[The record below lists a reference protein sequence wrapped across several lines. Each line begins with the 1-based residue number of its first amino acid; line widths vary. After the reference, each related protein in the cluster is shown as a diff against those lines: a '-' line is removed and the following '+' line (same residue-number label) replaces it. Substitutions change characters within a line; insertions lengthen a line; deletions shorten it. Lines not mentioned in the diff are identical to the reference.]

1 MDNFVEELRQERRS
15 LSTGETEDESAAN
28 ALVPEIYLPLLPKHF
43 NHPKFQ
49 KVKEDC
55 LCCIQD
61 ALLQS
66 QWQRAAELMISYLE
80 MLENTTAEKRV
91 TAQEEIW
98 RIGTEILQQHPQSNI
113 EEINHFADRMKNLGV
128 KRYLKISLEHAFH
141 LLCSG
146 FLDEAYQNL
155 ILAES
160 WRYGE
165 ETVAQEKELKLVQ
178 AYKGLIGYYMWLKK
192 KTELLE
198 LDEDSCTQ
206 TSLQQEMHGLYQQ
219 AKVSLREII
228 RIPGVW
234 DPFVICYVDLL
245 EHYEEYEE
253 AREVLSD
260 YAYNSKFPSNPN
272 AHVYY
277 YHFLKRRGE
286 SRKTQISALQILNS
300 LQALQEG
307 RDSITRVT
315 MSRDVELNMT
325 SILMMSQAM
334 VTSDLTQQLH
344 ILHEL
349 VPSHE
354 LMLEFYNLLRKSKK
368 RKKRKLQLKVIFGA
382 LDFAGWKENVKAW
395 SYLAKQTVEIL
406 QNSDKQFHWLKKEW
420 DIRKDWWPA
429 FHFSLYLAK
438 SNWQENQKLTCEKVL
453 VAGIL
458 LGKVCIVH
466 NYAMKSFI
474 GDSQRTQLRPDCKY
488 FKYVT
493 KEACKVQKKKFRQLK
508 TFVKKHNWV
517 SLRLAAT

>member
-1 MDNFVEELRQERRS
+1 MDNFVEELRQERS
-15 LSTGETEDESAAN
+15 WLSTEEETEDVSTAN
-28 ALVPEIYLPLLPKHF
+28 ALLSGIYLPLLPRYFH
-43 NHPKFQ
+43 HPRNSGVKPSEFQ

-91 TAQEEIW
+91 AAQEEIW

-113 EEINHFADRMKNLGV
+113 EESNYFADRMKNLGV

-178 AYKGLIGYYMWLKK
+178 AYKGLLDYYTWLKK
-192 KTELLE
+192 KTDLLM
-198 LDEDSCTQ
+198 LDEDSYTRS
-206 TSLQQEMHGLYQQ
+206 SLQQEMHGLYQQ
-219 AKVSLREII
+219 AKGSLKEII

-245 EHYEEYEE
+245 EHYKEYEE

-260 YAYNSKFPSNPN
+260 YAYNSRFPSNPN

-277 YHFLKRRGE
+277 YQFLKRRGE
-286 SRKTQISALQILNS
+286 SRKAQISALQ
-300 LQALQEG
+300 
-307 RDSITRVT
+307 
-315 MSRDVELNMT
+315 
-325 SILMMSQAM
+325 
-334 VTSDLTQQLH
+334 

-354 LMLEFYNLLRKSKK
+354 LMLEFYNLLKKSKK
-368 RKKRKLQLKVIFGA
+368 RKKHKLQLKVIFAA
-382 LDFAGWKENVKAW
+382 LDFAGWKENIKAW

-420 DIRKDWWPA
+420 DTRKDWWPA
-429 FHFSLYLAK
+429 FHFSPYLAK
-438 SNWQENQKLTCEKVL
+438 NNWQENKKLACEKVL
-453 VAGIL
+453 IAGIL
-458 LGKVCIVH
+458 LGK
-466 NYAMKSFI
+466 
-474 GDSQRTQLRPDCKY
+474 DCKY

-493 KEACKVQKKKFRQLK
+493 KEGCKVQKKKFRQLK
-508 TFVKKHNWV
+508 KFVKEHSWV
-517 SLRLAAT
+517 SLRLADT

>member
-1 MDNFVEELRQERRS
+1 MDNFVEELRQERS
-15 LSTGETEDESAAN
+15 WLSTEEETEDVSTAN
-28 ALVPEIYLPLLPKHF
+28 ALLSGIYLPLLPRYFH
-43 NHPKFQ
+43 HPRNSGVKPSEFQ

-91 TAQEEIW
+91 AAQEEIW

-113 EEINHFADRMKNLGV
+113 EESNYFADRMKNLGV

-178 AYKGLIGYYMWLKK
+178 AYKGLLDYYTWLKK
-192 KTELLE
+192 KTDLLM
-198 LDEDSCTQ
+198 LDEDSYTRS
-206 TSLQQEMHGLYQQ
+206 SLQQEMHGLYQQ
-219 AKVSLREII
+219 AKGSLKEII

-234 DPFVICYVDLL
+234 DPFVICYVD
-245 EHYEEYEE
+245 
-253 AREVLSD
+253 
-260 YAYNSKFPSNPN
+260 
-272 AHVYY
+272 
-277 YHFLKRRGE
+277 
-286 SRKTQISALQILNS
+286 
-300 LQALQEG
+300 
-307 RDSITRVT
+307 
-315 MSRDVELNMT
+315 
-325 SILMMSQAM
+325 
-334 VTSDLTQQLH
+334 

-354 LMLEFYNLLRKSKK
+354 LMLEFYNLLKKSKK
-368 RKKRKLQLKVIFGA
+368 RKKHKLQLKVIFAA
-382 LDFAGWKENVKAW
+382 LDFAGWKENIKAW

-420 DIRKDWWPA
+420 DTRKDWWPA
-429 FHFSLYLAK
+429 FHFSPYLAK
-438 SNWQENQKLTCEKVL
+438 NNWQENKKLACEKVL
-453 VAGIL
+453 IAGIL
-458 LGKVCIVH
+458 LGK
-466 NYAMKSFI
+466 
-474 GDSQRTQLRPDCKY
+474 DCKY

-493 KEACKVQKKKFRQLK
+493 KEGCKVQKKKFRQLK
-508 TFVKKHNWV
+508 KFVKEHSWV
-517 SLRLAAT
+517 SLRLADT

>member
-1 MDNFVEELRQERRS
+1 GWDSNFLT
-15 LSTGETEDESAAN
+15 TGSVAN
-28 ALVPEIYLPLLPKHF
+28 MAVKSSE
-43 NHPKFQ
+43 FQ

-80 MLENTTAEKRV
+80 MLENTNSEKRV
-91 TAQEEIW
+91 TSQEEIW
-98 RIGTEILQQHPQSNI
+98 RVGTEILQQHPQSNI
-113 EEINHFADRMKNLGV
+113 EEVNYFADRMKNLGV

-141 LLCSG
+141 LLRSG

-155 ILAES
+155 ILTES

-178 AYKGLIGYYMWLKK
+178 AYKGLIHYYRWLKK
-192 KTELLE
+192 KTDLLE
-198 LDEDSCTQ
+198 LGEYVPLHAAVATCS
-206 TSLQQEMHGLYQQ
+206 SNSS
-219 AKVSLREII
+219 KVSLREII

-253 AREVLSD
+253 AREVLND
-260 YAYNSKFPSNPN
+260 YAYNSNFPSNPN

-277 YHFLKRRGE
+277 YQFLKRRGE
-286 SRKTQISALQILNS
+286 SRQTRISVLQ
-300 LQALQEG
+300 
-307 RDSITRVT
+307 
-315 MSRDVELNMT
+315 
-325 SILMMSQAM
+325 
-334 VTSDLTQQLH
+334 

-354 LMLEFYNLLRKSKK
+354 LMLEFYNLLKKSSEKK
-368 RKKRKLQLKVIFGA
+368 HKLQLKVIFA
-382 LDFAGWKENVKAW
+382 TLDFAAWKENVKAW
-395 SYLAKQTVEIL
+395 SYLAKQIVEIL
-406 QNSDKQFHWLKKEW
+406 QNSDKQFYWLKKEW

-438 SNWQENQKLTCEKVL
+438 SNWQENKKLTCEKVL
-453 VAGIL
+453 IAGIL
-458 LGKVCIVH
+458 LGK
-466 NYAMKSFI
+466 
-474 GDSQRTQLRPDCKY
+474 DCKY

-493 KEACKVQKKKFRQLK
+493 KEGCKVQKKKFLQLK
-508 TFVKKHNWV
+508 KFVKEHSWV
-517 SLRLAAT
+517 SLRLADT

>member
-1 MDNFVEELRQERRS
+1 MDNFVEELRQETRW
-15 LSTGETEDESAAN
+15 LSTEETEDESSAN
-28 ALVPEIYLPLLPKHF
+28 ANVPGIYLPLLPKHF
-43 NHPKFQ
+43 KYPTNMAVKTSEFQ

-80 MLENTTAEKRV
+80 MLENTNSEKRV
-91 TAQEEIW
+91 TSQEEIW
-98 RIGTEILQQHPQSNI
+98 RVGTEILQQHPQSNI
-113 EEINHFADRMKNLGV
+113 EEVNYFADRMKNLGV
-128 KRYLKISLEHAFH
+128 KRYLKISLEHAFY
-141 LLCSG
+141 LLCGG

-155 ILAES
+155 ILTES

-178 AYKGLIGYYMWLKK
+178 AYKGLIDYYRWLKK
-192 KTELLE
+192 KTDLLE

-206 TSLQQEMHGLYQQ
+206 TSVQQEMLSLYQQ

-253 AREVLSD
+253 AREVLND

-277 YHFLKRRGE
+277 YQFLKRRGE
-286 SRKTQISALQILNS
+286 SRKTQISALQARS
-300 LQALQEG
+300 LEFYC
-307 RDSITRVT
+307 V
-315 MSRDVELNMT
+315 
-325 SILMMSQAM
+325 
-334 VTSDLTQQLH
+334 

-354 LMLEFYNLLRKSKK
+354 LMLEFYNLLKKSKK
-368 RKKRKLQLKVIFGA
+368 SKKHKLQLKVIFA
-382 LDFAGWKENVKAW
+382 TLDFAGWKENVKAW
-395 SYLAKQTVEIL
+395 TYLAKQIVEIL
-406 QNSDKQFHWLKKEW
+406 QNSDKQFYWLKKEW

-429 FHFSLYLAK
+429 FHFSHYLAK
-438 SNWQENQKLTCEKVL
+438 RNWQENRKLTCEKVL
-453 VAGIL
+453 IAGIL
-458 LGKVCIVH
+458 LGK
-466 NYAMKSFI
+466 
-474 GDSQRTQLRPDCKY
+474 DCKY

-493 KEACKVQKKKFRQLK
+493 KEGCKVQKKKFRQLK
-508 TFVKKHNWV
+508 KFVKEHSWV
-517 SLRLAAT
+517 SLRLADT